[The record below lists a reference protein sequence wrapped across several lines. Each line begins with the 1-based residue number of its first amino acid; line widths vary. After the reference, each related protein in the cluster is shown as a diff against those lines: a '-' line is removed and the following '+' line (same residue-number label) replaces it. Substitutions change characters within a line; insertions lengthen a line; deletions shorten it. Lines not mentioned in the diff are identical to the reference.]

1 LPLLRQVLGQYPKQV
16 KLVSK
21 IYPIPTHAFSR
32 QAAVAALAANEQ
44 GKYWEYEEKIFN
56 NYSALSDQKLLD
68 MAGELGLN
76 MDSFQKSLKDPK
88 HKNAID
94 KDVSDAGRAGV
105 RGTPTIFINGRI
117 LTNRSLEGFK
127 AMIDE
132 ELKKKRS

>member
-1 LPLLRQVLGQYPKQV
+1 LPLLQQVLEQYPKEV

-21 IYPIPTHAFSR
+21 NYPIPTHAFSR
-32 QAAVAALAANEQ
+32 QATTAVLAAGEQ
-44 GKYWEYEEKIFN
+44 GKYWEYHEKIFAN
-56 NYSALSDQKLLD
+56 MSALSDQKLLD
-68 MAGELGLN
+68 IAREVGLN

-88 HKNAID
+88 HQNAID
-94 KDVSDAGRAGV
+94 KDISDANRAGV

-132 ELKKKRS
+132 ELKKKK